1 MKRRNVSGN
10 CHKNH
15 LISKKYMKIILKI
28 LFWPINILFAFIIYF
43 LSLRPLSP
51 SEEQLVINYSE
62 KSLAG
67 FILECLFIQ
76 SLFALIFSAIV
87 YIIFKSII
95 REYLN
100 NRSYVLTLIIYFVYS
115 LFCGIE
121 YFLFVKKLAY

>member
-1 MKRRNVSGN
+1 
-10 CHKNH
+10 
-15 LISKKYMKIILKI
+15 MKIILKI

>member
-1 MKRRNVSGN
+1 
-10 CHKNH
+10 
-15 LISKKYMKIILKI
+15 MKIILKI
-28 LFWPINILFAFIIYF
+28 IFWPINILFAFIIYF

-51 SEEQLVINYSE
+51 SEEQLVINYSK
-62 KSLAG
+62 KSLTE

-76 SLFALIFSAIV
+76 NLFALIFSTIV

-100 NRSYVLTLIIYFVYS
+100 NRSYLLTLIIYLVFS

-121 YFLFVKKLAY
+121 YFLYVKKLAY